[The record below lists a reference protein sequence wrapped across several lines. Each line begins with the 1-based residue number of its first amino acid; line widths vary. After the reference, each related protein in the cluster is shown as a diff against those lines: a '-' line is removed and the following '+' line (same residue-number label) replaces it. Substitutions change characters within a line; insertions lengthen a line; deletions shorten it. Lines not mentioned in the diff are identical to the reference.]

1 MKNLRCLKG
10 QELVEFALILPVM
23 LVILVAI
30 AEMGFMWTLRGTVS
44 DAVKSS
50 VQQMQLIAGQTEAGA
65 STILESNIK
74 NYLQN
79 HGVPN
84 AGSVKVALNNTGD
97 NTAVNVTYK
106 YKPTFTLPNFFG
118 ITLLPDEMIMGSSQV
133 INSAIFGPNNFA
145 GGSVTGIPTA
155 VVPASPTSVLK
166 ADPTGEVRKQM
177 AFVIDLPGNVDK
189 IVNWWGHDI
198 MTANS
203 GVNSATGEISAKD
216 PTTGMWTDTGES
228 YADLLL
234 VNGYTSAIYV
244 NGAAGIPIAG
254 VELPGSANIYDGE
267 LGGLTWCS
275 PASSG
280 TDTCSG
286 DLTVNPATNSSL
298 LAQSIYDIGRGYE
311 VLTPVPSSNI
321 IDAVTLPSGDLV
333 ADNAY
338 RNVAYTSDDIAKLRF
353 YVPRSVVE
361 NNDFVP
367 PAETARDLTDSNVQ
381 ETVLT
386 QTIDTDGDGVPNFFE
401 NANGTDPDDADEDKN
416 GVIDG
421 YQAGGIGAA
430 AAAYTYKGWAI
441 TTGGGAA
448 TDGRIP
454 TYDSTKPINTE
465 IDATAIAAQLALGN
479 DVYVSPQHDDF
490 ADKTCALTGNT
501 ALSRCN
507 NTRAYFLKVNSLYTT
522 ATGAE
527 LRIPTNNTDSSFY
540 ATEKYRDPDP
550 NRKIFEVE
558 VITRDFDKDGV
569 IELDSIVVV
578 PVSDDGNTDGLSDAS
593 PTDTALANMTRG
605 LMYVDGTTG
614 YSNFINM
621 PDDML
626 GYPSYDPSSDL
637 DYSPG
642 DKL

>member
-1 MKNLRCLKG
+1 MKNLRNLKG

-65 STILESNIK
+65 STILENNIK

-84 AGSVKVALNNTGD
+84 AGSVQVALNNAGD

-118 ITLLPDEMIMGSSQV
+118 ITLLPDEMVMGSSQV

-145 GGSVTGIPTA
+145 GGSVTGIPAA
-155 VVPASPTSVLK
+155 VTPGSPTSVLNG
-166 ADPTGEVRKQM
+166 DPTGEVRKQM
-177 AFVIDLPGNVDK
+177 AFIIDLPGNVDK

-203 GVNSATGEISAKD
+203 GINSTTGEIASKD
-216 PTTGMWTDTGES
+216 LSTGLWTDTGES

-244 NGAAGIPIAG
+244 NGAAGIPISG

-267 LGGLTWCS
+267 LGALSWCS

-280 TDTCSG
+280 SDTCSG
-286 DLTVNPATNSSL
+286 DLTANAATNTSL

-311 VLTPVPSSNI
+311 VLTPVPTSNI
-321 IDAVTLPSGDLV
+321 VDAVTLPSGDLV

-338 RNVAYTSDDIAKLRF
+338 RSVTYATDDIAKLRF

-367 PAETARDLTDSNVQ
+367 PDDTARDLTDSSVRD
-381 ETVLT
+381 TVLT
-386 QTIDTDGDGVPNFFE
+386 QGIDTDGDGIPNYFE
-401 NANGTDPDDADEDKN
+401 NANGTDPNDADEDKD
-416 GVIDG
+416 GIIDG
-421 YQAGGIGAA
+421 YKAGGIGAA
-430 AAAYTYKGWAI
+430 KASYTYKGWAI
-441 TTGGGAA
+441 NTGGGAA

-454 TYDSTKPINTE
+454 TYGTNKINTE

-479 DVYVSPQHDDF
+479 KVYVSPDH
-490 ADKTCALTGNT
+490 ADYADVTCATTGNT
-501 ALSRCN
+501 ANSRCN

-522 ATGAE
+522 SSGAE
-527 LRIPTNNTDSSFY
+527 LRVPNNNADSTFY
-540 ATEKYRDPDP
+540 ATEKYRDPNP

-558 VITRDFDKDGV
+558 VVTRDFDKDGV
-569 IELDSIVVV
+569 IELDSILVV
-578 PVSDDGNTDGLSDAS
+578 PVSDDGNGDGKSDAS
-593 PTDTALANMTRG
+593 PQDTAFANMTRG
-605 LMYVDGTTG
+605 LMYVDGTVG
-614 YSNFINM
+614 YSNFDNM

-626 GYPSYDPSSDL
+626 GYPQYNPSSDL

>member
-1 MKNLRCLKG
+1 MKKIRRLKG

-23 LVILVAI
+23 VVILVAI

-50 VQQMQLIAGQTEAGA
+50 VQQMQLIAGQTEGGA
-65 STILESNIK
+65 STILETNIK

-84 AGSVKVALNNTGD
+84 AGSVQVTLNTSGE

-118 ITLLPDEMIMGSSQV
+118 ITLLPDEMVMGSSQV

-145 GGSVTGIPTA
+145 GGSATGIPAA
-155 VVPASPTSVLK
+155 VNPASPTSVLTG
-166 ADPTGEVRKQM
+166 DPTDTVRKQM

-203 GVNSATGEISAKD
+203 GINSQTGEITIKD
-216 PTTGMWTDTGES
+216 PGTGMWTDTGES
-228 YADLLL
+228 YTDLLL
-234 VNGYTSAIYV
+234 INGYTSAIYV
-244 NGAAGIPIAG
+244 NGAAGIPLNG

-267 LGGLTWCS
+267 LGGLSWCS

-286 DLTVNPATNSSL
+286 DLTANATTNASL
-298 LAQSIYDIGRGYE
+298 LAQSIYDIGKGYE
-311 VLTPVPSSNI
+311 VLTPVPSSAAV
-321 IDAVTLPSGDLV
+321 DAVTLPSGDLV

-338 RNVAYTSDDIAKLRF
+338 RDVKYASDDMAKLRF

-361 NNDFVP
+361 SNDFVP
-367 PAETARDLTDSNVQ
+367 PAETARDLTNATDQENVLKQ
-381 ETVLT
+381 G
-386 QTIDTDGDGVPNFFE
+386 IDTDGDGVPNYFE
-401 NANGTDPDDADEDKN
+401 EANGTNPYDADEDKN
-416 GVIDG
+416 NIIDG
-421 YQAGGIGAA
+421 YQAGALGTAKV
-430 AAAYTYKGWAI
+430 AYDYKGWAI
-441 TTGGGAA
+441 QTGTGVA

-454 TYDSTKPINTE
+454 TYGTNTVNTE
-465 IDATAIAAQLALGN
+465 ISASQMVADLKAGK
-479 DVYVSPQHDDF
+479 DVYVSPLYKDF
-490 ADKTCALTGNT
+490 ADKTCAETGNT
-501 ALSRCN
+501 GLSRCD
-507 NTRAYFLKVNSLYTT
+507 NTRAYFLKVNSVVTT
-522 ATGAE
+522 ASGSEIRVAS
-527 LRIPTNNTDSSFY
+527 NNADSAYY

-550 NRKIFEVE
+550 NRKVFEVE

-569 IELDSIVVV
+569 IELDSVLVV
-578 PVSDDGNTDGLSDAS
+578 PVSDDGNNDGKSDAS
-593 PTDTALANMTRG
+593 NTDTANANMTRG
-605 LMYVDGTTG
+605 LLFVDGMTG
-614 YSNFINM
+614 YSYFNNAT
-621 PDDML
+621 DDVL
-626 GYPSYDPSSDL
+626 GYPQYNPASDL